1 MRSIRFQFMAFIIS
15 VLLILLI
22 LLNTFP
28 LVSSR
33 DLVIEEKK
41 DSMSSQAAV
50 IVASLSGLER
60 LSQESAAEVLKL
72 LDIRG

>member
-60 LSQESAAEVLKL
+60 LS
-72 LDIRG
+72 